1 MTLRY
6 FYRIAA
12 ACFLTTIA
20 VGTAMNI
27 ALAIVGI
34 EGMAWLNNLPFLVR
48 LPLGVLGVLGAVG
61 IVSLWLGMM
70 WDCLFVSRLP
80 LLSKIGWLLLLVITN
95 MLGTLIYYYARFQ
108 RREPDCQLTE
118 SETAN

>member
-20 VGTAMNI
+20 VLTAMNI
-27 ALAIVGI
+27 ALAMVGR
-34 EGMAWLNNLPFLVR
+34 EGMAWLDNLPFLVR
-48 LPLGVLGVLGAVG
+48 LPLGVLGVAGAVG
-61 IVSLWLGMM
+61 IVSLWFGMM

-80 LLSKIGWLLLLVITN
+80 LFSKIGWFLLLLITN
-95 MLGTLIYYYARFQ
+95 MLGTLIYYHARFQ
-108 RREPDCQLTE
+108 RREPGT
-118 SETAN
+118 S

>member
-6 FYRIAA
+6 FYQIAA

-20 VGTAMNI
+20 IGAAMNI
-27 ALAIVGI
+27 ALAIVGS
-34 EGMAWLNNLPFLVR
+34 EGMAWANNLPFLVR
-48 LPLGVLGVLGAVG
+48 LPLGVLGAAGAVG
-61 IVSLWLGMM
+61 IISLWFGMM

-80 LLSKIGWLLLLVITN
+80 LFSKIGWLLLLLITN

-108 RREPDCQLTE
+108 RREPAT
-118 SETAN
+118 S